1 MLNQRRKDERGF
13 VDHGWLKSHHS
24 FSFGSYYDPQH
35 MGVSALR
42 VLNDDRVEAG
52 AGFPTH
58 PHRDMEILSYVLEG
72 ALEHKDNMGN
82 IHTMT
87 AGEFQLMS
95 AGTGVTH
102 SEYNPL
108 PDTEARFLQVWIQPD
123 QQGIAP
129 GYQQELFSPRE
140 GLQLIAAP
148 AGDEAKAFKI
158 QQDARIYRL
167 QLKAGSSHTLSAQDK
182 RPRYL
187 HIISGKFEVNG
198 LVLEDGDAL
207 TVRDEEIEVRATE
220 TAEALLFDLP
230 GRMI

>member
-1 MLNQRRKDERGF
+1 MLNLRRKDERGF

-24 FSFGSYYDPQH
+24 FSFGSYYDPRH

-52 AGFPTH
+52 EGFPTH
-58 PHRDMEILSYVLEG
+58 PHQDMEILSYVLRG
-72 ALEHKDNMGN
+72 GLEHKDSMGN
-82 IHTMT
+82 VRTMT

-108 PDTEARFLQVWIQPD
+108 PDTEARFLQIWIQPD
-123 QQGIAP
+123 QLGIAP
-129 GYQQELFSPRE
+129 GYQQELFPPRE

-148 AGDEAKAFKI
+148 AGDEDQAFRV
-158 QQDARIYRL
+158 QQDVRIYRL
-167 QLKAGSSHTLSAQDK
+167 QLKAGSSYTLSAQNK
-182 RPRYL
+182 RPQYL
-187 HIISGKFEVNG
+187 HVIGGQLEVKS

-207 TVRDEEIEVRATE
+207 TVREEDVEVRATE

-230 GRMI
+230 GSVN